1 MSNAASKNIISE
13 AQADN
18 IDLVSEERAR
28 PFVKWV
34 GGKGQLVTRL
44 HDNMPLKYGCYF
56 EPFLGGGALFFRL
69 MPREAF
75 LSDINDELINTY
87 EVVRDNV
94 EGLISELG
102 QHRHDKEYFYEVRNW
117 DRREDYLDMS
127 AEKRAS
133 RFIFLN
139 KTCFNGLHRV
149 NSKGFF
155 NVPFGA
161 YTNPLIL
168 DAINLRRC
176 SAVLKGCS
184 IRRMSYL
191 GVEECAKKGDF
202 VYFDPP
208 YAPLTATSS
217 FTSYTSSGFSSADQE
232 QLRDLCIRLDSKG
245 ILFML
250 SNSSAPLIFDLYK
263 GFNLSLVDAKRSI
276 NSKGDGRGAVK
287 EVIVT
292 NY

>member
-1 MSNAASKNIISE
+1 MSNTASKKTMSGTPPSNLDS
-13 AQADN
+13 A
-18 IDLVSEERAR
+18 SEERAR

-34 GGKGQLVTRL
+34 GGKGQLVARL
-44 HDNMPLKYGCYF
+44 QNKMPDKYSRYF

-69 MPREAF
+69 MPRKAF

-87 EVVRDNV
+87 EVVRDDV
-94 EGLISELG
+94 EGLIRELRK
-102 QHRHDKEYFYEVRNW
+102 HRHDEEYFYQVRNW
-117 DRREDYLDMS
+117 DRLEDYLEIS
-127 AEKRAS
+127 PARRAS

-155 NVPFGA
+155 NVPFGD
-161 YTNPLIL
+161 YSNPSIL
-168 DAINLRRC
+168 DAANLRRC
-176 SAVLKGCS
+176 SAVLKGS
-184 IRRMSYL
+184 IIRKASYL
-191 GVEECAKKGDF
+191 SVEASAKSGDF

-208 YAPLTATSS
+208 YAPLSATSS

-232 QLRDLCIRLDSKG
+232 QLRDLCVRLDRKG
-245 ILFML
+245 VFFML
-250 SNSSAPLIFDLYK
+250 SNSSAPLILDLYNS
-263 GFNLSLVDAKRSI
+263 FNLSLVDAKRSI
-276 NSKGDGRGAVK
+276 NSKGNGRGAVK